1 MKRTL
6 LSQLPSIMD
15 IGDNKCKFYN
25 LEFYPLIIYI
35 KILST
40 RNYELTRNTI
50 NQVENFFFPHI
61 SFTQNKNLPGVPDE
75 LES

>member
-1 MKRTL
+1 
-6 LSQLPSIMD
+6 MD

-50 NQVENFFFPHI
+50 NQVENFFFSHI
-61 SFTQNKNLPGVPDE
+61 SFTQNKNMPGVTDE

>member
-6 LSQLPSIMD
+6 LYRLPSIMD

-25 LEFYPLIIYI
+25 LDFYPLIIYI
-35 KILST
+35 KILPT
-40 RNYELTRNTI
+40 RNYELTRNKI
-50 NQVENFFFPHI
+50 NQVEKKCFPHI
-61 SFTQNKNLPGVPDE
+61 YFLQNKNMLGVPDE